1 MSRSILADT
10 EGITALLCSV
20 NRGFIMPSC
29 YNRVISL
36 MAASWSQWPCIVWLS
51 VSACHLPLLAS
62 LALCSCLTASQYRG
76 SRGRPWGTAICV
88 VPGLQA
94 SVPVPVSTFSYYSN
108 ATRML
113 LYVFTYISTALTA
126 FQKSMIFFYLSH
138 GRLLYD
144 CLLNTSTALD
154 KNSCRLSSRL
164 VVFYLNYFA
173 ELLHLMFCPLLNT
186 KPVLWLKT
194 VSMASFLSKLQN
206 YY

>member
-1 MSRSILADT
+1 MTLP
-10 EGITALLCSV
+10 ALC
-20 NRGFIMPSC
+20 GF
-29 YNRVISL
+29 
-36 MAASWSQWPCIVWLS
+36 

-62 LALCSCLTASQYRG
+62 LALRCCLKAGQCRG
-76 SRGRPWGTAICV
+76 SRGRPWGTAVCV

-94 SVPVPVSTFSYYSN
+94 SVPVPVSACGYYCN

-113 LYVFTYISTALTA
+113 LYIFTYISTALTEVHD
-126 FQKSMIFFYLSH
+126 FFFYLSH
-138 GRLLYD
+138 GRLHYD

-154 KNSCRLSSRL
+154 KNSCRLSFRL

-194 VSMASFLSKLQN
+194 ISMASFLSKLQN